1 MVEQSKETKAQKIE
15 RLKRE
20 KDPWERLDEIREFA
34 RQGHGSIPAEWLS
47 TYFRFWG
54 IYTQGDGAGAI
65 GGKGGEGMAVPFFM
79 VRIRIPNGFLSS
91 DQARTIAALAA
102 RSPTAK
108 IIDIGKRC
116 GRKLLTQGEIN
127 SLLIFCAATAEV
139 VVRLKG
145 GDPCIL
151 GRAGEEIEAL
161 ADAGIAFEIVP
172 GITSAIAGAAAAGI
186 SLTDRRFASSVV
198 FATAHRGDGADAVE
212 WDKLVSSN
220 STLAVYMPGSDYPRL
235 SRQLREAGVE
245 LRTPCMVISAVGRPD
260 QQMLWTDIGRLA
272 GRESF
277 AVASPRRRG
286 PLRGPPRLVCNQCER
301 KA

>member
-1 MVEQSKETKAQKIE
+1 MWAFRFGGQHHGEQSKETKAQKVE

-198 FATAHRGDGADAVE
+198 FTTAHRGDGADAGGVGQTRLIQFHARRLYAGQRLPSLE
-212 WDKLVSSN
+212 QATARSWSRTAYTVHGDLGSWQTR
-220 STLAVYMPGSDYPRL
+220 STDAVD
-235 SRQLREAGVE
+235 
-245 LRTPCMVISAVGRPD
+245 
-260 QQMLWTDIGRLA
+260 
-272 GRESF
+272 
-277 AVASPRRRG
+277 
-286 PLRGPPRLVCNQCER
+286 
-301 KA
+301 